1 MDSIRSHTA
10 ADKAVVPDVAA
21 TQTRTQGSIF
31 GSKRVTMRKLTILGI
46 CCVATLLLVLVLT
59 PTARSQSAASAA
71 SAFIPHTPAAENTA
85 PLPSVA
91 EILRRNEKATGDASA
106 WNKMST
112 RSMKGIYQTQDGSSF
127 FGIEILQKSPN
138 KSAFLYKFP
147 NDITVRD
154 VCDGKSAW
162 LEDPRGGYHAYAGA
176 ALPSRLRRS
185 EFSDRARMFLLA
197 ATGKVIGVEKVGTR
211 SAYVVEFSPEQSAV
225 SRIYFDTETAYELR
239 SEDTYT
245 TPDGPYKVSIDM
257 DDYREVDGL
266 KIPFRM
272 RRTEKGAVFNIRLTQ
287 VKFNTAV
294 DDSEF
299 VKPESAANAN

>member
-1 MDSIRSHTA
+1 
-10 ADKAVVPDVAA
+10 
-21 TQTRTQGSIF
+21 
-31 GSKRVTMRKLTILGI
+31 MRKFTILGV
-46 CCVATLLLVLVLT
+46 CCTATLLLALILA
-59 PTARSQSAASAA
+59 PTAKSQSANSTGPATVANQSASTG
-71 SAFIPHTPAAENTA
+71 SA
-85 PLPSVA
+85 PLPSVK
-91 EILRRNEKATGDASA
+91 EILQKSEKATGNESA

-112 RSMKGIYQTQDGSSF
+112 RFMKGIYQTQDDSSF

-176 ALPSRLRRS
+176 ALASRLRRS

-197 ATGKVIGVEKVGTR
+197 ATGKVIGVEKVGAR
-211 SAYVVEFSPEQSAV
+211 SAYVVEFSPEKNAV

-245 TPDGPYKVSIDM
+245 TPDGPYKVSVDM
-257 DDYREVDGL
+257 DDYRDVEGL

-272 RRTEKGAVFNIRLTQ
+272 RRTEKGAVFNIRLTR
-287 VKFNTAV
+287 VKFNTPV

-299 VKPESAANAN
+299 VKPESASNAN

>member
-1 MDSIRSHTA
+1 
-10 ADKAVVPDVAA
+10 
-21 TQTRTQGSIF
+21 
-31 GSKRVTMRKLTILGI
+31 MRKLTILGI
-46 CCVATLLLVLVLT
+46 CCVATLLLALVLT
-59 PTARSQSAASAA
+59 PTARSQSAENTAVGAPHISAA
-71 SAFIPHTPAAENTA
+71 ANTA
-85 PLPSVA
+85 PLPSVT
-91 EILRRNEKATGDASA
+91 EILQRNEKATGEASA

-112 RSMKGIYQTQDGSSF
+112 RSMKGIYQTQDASSF

-176 ALPSRLRRS
+176 ALASRLRQS
-185 EFSDRARMFLLA
+185 EFSDRARMILLA
-197 ATGKVIGVEKVGTR
+197 ATGKVIGVDKVGTR
-211 SAYVVEFSPEQSAV
+211 SAYVVEFSPQKSAV

-257 DDYREVDGL
+257 DDYRDVDGL

-299 VKPESAANAN
+299 VKPESASNAN

>member
-1 MDSIRSHTA
+1 
-10 ADKAVVPDVAA
+10 
-21 TQTRTQGSIF
+21 
-31 GSKRVTMRKLTILGI
+31 MRKLTILGI
-46 CCVATLLLVLVLT
+46 CCVATLLLALVLT
-59 PTARSQSAASAA
+59 PTARSQSAENTAAAAAPRASAA
-71 SAFIPHTPAAENTA
+71 ANTA
-85 PLPSVA
+85 PLPSVT
-91 EILRRNEKATGDASA
+91 EILQRNEKATGEASA

-112 RSMKGIYQTQDGSSF
+112 RSMKGIYQTQDASGF

-176 ALPSRLRRS
+176 ALASRLRQS
-185 EFSDRARMFLLA
+185 EFSDRARMILLA
-197 ATGKVIGVEKVGTR
+197 ATGKVIGVDKVGTR
-211 SAYVVEFSPEQSAV
+211 SAYVVEFSPQKSAV

-257 DDYREVDGL
+257 DDYRDVAGL

-299 VKPESAANAN
+299 VKPESASNAN